1 MALAITDTFEEVV
14 LKSDKPVMVDFAA
27 WCGPCRMVGPI
38 IDELSTEYEG
48 KVVIGKWML
57 MQTKNLQNTV

>member
-38 IDELSTEYEG
+38 IDEL
-48 KVVIGKWML
+48 VL
-57 MQTKNLQNTV
+57 NTKEK